1 MHKIVVYSKD
11 GCHLC
16 ERAIDTLR
24 KLSVGNKFVLEI
36 VTINSD
42 QELFRKY
49 FLSIPVVQ
57 VNGKDVLDAEDIG
70 LANDCKTKLTNLVQD
85 LEDLD

>member
-1 MHKIVVYSKD
+1 
-11 GCHLC
+11 
-16 ERAIDTLR
+16 
-24 KLSVGNKFVLEI
+24 VGNKFVLEI

-49 FLSIPVVQ
+49 FLRIPVVQ
-57 VNGKDVLDAEDIG
+57 VDGEDVLDAEDIG